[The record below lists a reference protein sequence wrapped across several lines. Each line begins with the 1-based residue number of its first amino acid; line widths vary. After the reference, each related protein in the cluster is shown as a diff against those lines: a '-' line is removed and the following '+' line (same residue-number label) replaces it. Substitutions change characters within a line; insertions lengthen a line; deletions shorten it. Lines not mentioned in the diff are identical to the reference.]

1 MSESQT
7 ECGGA
12 SHSDY
17 YSLIALRLPLPSHC
31 PPTAL
36 PLEPLPKTKKAGA
49 RRPAAPAPI
58 PAPPTLAYGAS
69 AVIDV
74 VSFTGTPSDRTAGL
88 NLTSASIA
96 WIFLL

>member
-17 YSLIALRLPLPSHC
+17 YSLIALRLPLPSHSS
-31 PPTAL
+31 
-36 PLEPLPKTKKAGA
+36 PLPKTKKAGA